1 MSVNDYD
8 LMPAGLKIPAEAPL
22 LKVKQPGLD
31 EWDGVWGY
39 LQSENGIRALSATPF
54 GRAGLAGRS
63 DKFFFPRLT
72 KASKLRIHMR
82 KGMDTFLENASYRMQ
97 EIQPVAY
104 AQSVN
109 TFRNVRQVGLVNN
122 LYKRI
127 HTARDFTFTDLASVK
142 KLSQNDLLD
151 ILELSLIHISEPTRP
166 Y

>member
-1 MSVNDYD
+1 
-8 LMPAGLKIPAEAPL
+8 
-22 LKVKQPGLD
+22 
-31 EWDGVWGY
+31 
-39 LQSENGIRALSATPF
+39 
-54 GRAGLAGRS
+54 
-63 DKFFFPRLT
+63 
-72 KASKLRIHMR
+72 MR

-127 HTARDFTFTDLASVK
+127 HTGRDFTFTDLASVK

-151 ILELSLIHISEPTRP
+151 ILESTASNVGHIAENSRKGPTFDETVWWKKASNQ
-166 Y
+166 